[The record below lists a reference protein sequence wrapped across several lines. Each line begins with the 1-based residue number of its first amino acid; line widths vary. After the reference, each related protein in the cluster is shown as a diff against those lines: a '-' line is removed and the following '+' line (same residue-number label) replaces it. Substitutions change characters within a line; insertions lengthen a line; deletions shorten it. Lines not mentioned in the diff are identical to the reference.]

1 MLSTFLPQGLCTSH
15 SFVSNVA
22 LLSPLTHWIS
32 AQKCLILSNASVHV
46 PRCTPGVGPS
56 HCESQTITMSVCSPA
71 HCLAPW
77 PEYEVHQ
84 CRNPVSLSLQ
94 GLAWYLT
101 VRLAVVFSFFF
112 FFKIK
117 DSELVP
123 WNSFIFH
130 YSQPSESV
138 SSVIQLCPTFCNPMD
153 CSMPGFPVHHQ
164 LPEFTQIHVHQL
176 GDAIQPSQPLL
187 SPFSSCRQSFP
198 ASGSFPMSHFFTSG
212 GQSTGVSAS
221 ASVLPV
227 NTQDWFILG
236 WTGWI
241 SLQSKGL
248 SRVFSDTT
256 VQKHQFF
263 STSALY
269 SPTLTSTH
277 DYWKNHSFD

>member
-15 SFVSNVA
+15 SFVSNVV

-56 HCESQTITMSVCSPA
+56 HCESQTIIMSVCSPA

-77 PEYEVHQ
+77 PEHEVHQ

-112 FFKIK
+112 FKKKKKKK
-117 DSELVP
+117 DSEQVP

-138 SSVIQLCPTFCNPMD
+138 SSVI
-153 CSMPGFPVHHQ
+153 
-164 LPEFTQIHVHQL
+164 
-176 GDAIQPSQPLL
+176 
-187 SPFSSCRQSFP
+187 
-198 ASGSFPMSHFFTSG
+198 
-212 GQSTGVSAS
+212 
-221 ASVLPV
+221 
-227 NTQDWFILG
+227 
-236 WTGWI
+236 
-241 SLQSKGL
+241 
-248 SRVFSDTT
+248 
-256 VQKHQFF
+256 
-263 STSALY
+263 
-269 SPTLTSTH
+269 
-277 DYWKNHSFD
+277 